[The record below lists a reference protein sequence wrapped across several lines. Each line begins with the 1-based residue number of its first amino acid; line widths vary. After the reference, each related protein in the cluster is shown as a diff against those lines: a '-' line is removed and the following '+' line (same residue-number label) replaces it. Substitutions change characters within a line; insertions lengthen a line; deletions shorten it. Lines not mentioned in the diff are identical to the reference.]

1 MVTIPVN
8 GSGDYIVTC
17 NDGNLFIVEQP
28 ASVEVEVGKKFT
40 VKVLVDGDGLKYQW
54 YYKDAGMQEFKP
66 SSNKTSAYAYTMQTY
81 MHNRQVWPNAAQYGV
96 DITGGQLLLDQI
108 QNVHLDVLSADR
120 FQLFDILMTLQ
131 PGKEQ

>member
-8 GSGDYIVTC
+8 DSGDYIVTC

-28 ASVEVEVGKKFT
+28 ASVEIEVGKKFT
-40 VKVLVDGDGLKYQW
+40 VKVLADGDGLKYQW

-66 SSNKTSAYAYTMQTY
+66 SSNKTSAYAYTMQT
-81 MHNRQVWPNAAQYGV
+81 RQVWPNAAQYGV

-108 QNVHLDVLSADR
+108 LNVHLDVLSADSLQ
-120 FQLFDILMTLQ
+120 FFDSLMTLQ